1 MAEQQ
6 DGEKL
11 TVGLYPFA
19 KIANNYSAYTQMLS
33 GEFAKISPNTQ
44 LQLVIGD
51 GFDPYAPDLETYLGE
66 NGLDILEFDMARKDD
81 FKDKVEEV
89 MLEPFRYLAPS
100 VDAVKVDDGKYIGYP
115 TLCCG
120 NFIMEVKRK
129 GEFAVNI
136 VDKNYEEFKNSSQI
150 ADKAIVQPN
159 PSHFKHL
166 LGGKLDDKGGWY
178 LPFIYLDGYID
189 IHGENSVQ
197 KGIDDVLK
205 NNPDQKVIDRL
216 KEFFQLFPKE
226 QQSTG
231 EIIDEIVKGEIAYFY
246 GFSEILG
253 KILVAANGSLKAF
266 GAITPTL
273 GSKNLVLVFTDGIVI
288 NKARYNMATKEKKK
302 VIQQF
307 IQFYTSEYILYSS
320 RYRIYSDNLGCFGN
334 PR

>member
-1 MAEQQ
+1 M
-6 DGEKL
+6 
-11 TVGLYPFA
+11 Y
-19 KIANNYSAYTQMLS
+19 IN
-33 GEFAKISPNTQ
+33 IS
-44 LQLVIGD
+44 
-51 GFDPYAPDLETYLGE
+51 
-66 NGLDILEFDMARKDD
+66 
-81 FKDKVEEV
+81 
-89 MLEPFRYLAPS
+89 
-100 VDAVKVDDGKYIGYP
+100 VKVDDGKYIGYP

-226 QQSTG
+226 KQSTG

-288 NKARYNMATKEKKK
+288 NKAKYNMATKEKKK

-307 IQFYTSEYILYSS
+307 VQFYTSEFLVYSVKTS
-320 RYRIYSDNLGCFGN
+320 CFFLPPGVFTPFSLHDAAPTNFIYTSPL
-334 PR
+334 RLLALREL

>member
-1 MAEQQ
+1 MAKQQ

-11 TVGLYPFA
+11 KVGLYPFA
-19 KIANNYSAYTQMLS
+19 NIASNYSSYTQMLS
-33 GEFAKISPNTQ
+33 GEFSKISPNTQ

-66 NGLDILEFDMARKDD
+66 DGFDILEFDMARKED

-89 MLEPFRYLAPS
+89 PLEPFRYLAPS
-100 VDAVKVDDGKYIGYP
+100 VDAVKVDEGKYIGYP

-129 GEFAVNI
+129 GELAVDMG
-136 VDKNYEEFKNSSQI
+136 DKNYEEFKKSAQI
-150 ADKAIVQPN
+150 ADQAMVEPN

-166 LGGKLDDKGGWY
+166 LGGKLDDKDGWY

-189 IHGENSVQ
+189 IHGKNSVQ
-197 KGIDDVLK
+197 KGIDDVIANK
-205 NNPDQKVIDRL
+205 PDEKVIDRL
-216 KEFFQLFPKE
+216 KKFFQLFPKE
-226 QQSTG
+226 QQETS
-231 EIIDEIVKGEIAYFY
+231 EIINEIVKGEIAYFY

-253 KILVAANGSLKAF
+253 KILVAANGSLKAL

-273 GSKNLVLVFTDGIVI
+273 GSKKLVLVFTDGIVI
-288 NKARYNMATKEKKK
+288 NKAKYNKSTEEKKR

-307 IQFYTSEYILYSS
+307 VQFYTSEFTHKLYGIFC
-320 RYRIYSDNLGCFGN
+320 YRMFELPLSVLL
-334 PR
+334 